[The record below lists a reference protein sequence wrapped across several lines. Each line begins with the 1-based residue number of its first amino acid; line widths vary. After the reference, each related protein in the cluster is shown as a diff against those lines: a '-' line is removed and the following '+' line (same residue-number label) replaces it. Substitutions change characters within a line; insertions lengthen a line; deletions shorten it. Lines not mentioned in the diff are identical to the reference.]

1 MGVLLTGGCLFPD
14 AGELRAAPGGCEAAA
29 HQGGLQQGAAGGVQ
43 GRGLRP
49 PQQRREGQVPGPR
62 QLQDQGGRVRE
73 KTAGK
78 RKPSAE
84 AANVC

>member
-1 MGVLLTGGCLFPD
+1 MLLTDGCLLAD

-29 HQGGLQQGAAGGVQ
+29 HEGGLQQGAGGGVQ

-49 PQQRREGQVPGPR
+49 QQQRRQGQVPGPR
-62 QLQDQGGRVRE
+62 HLQDQGDRVKE
-73 KTAGK
+73 KTAGQK
-78 RKPSAE
+78 KPNAE